1 MCIIIHNKNMDKL
14 TKSPRLNYLLGEMGI
29 FTPYD
34 VVNHLPH
41 RYDDYSYSDETSIKD
56 KQRIVLFGK
65 VISVPKSLPSR
76 GVSIITFDFMS
87 HANRYYKVVFFNQQY
102 LLKTVKINEEYSL
115 IGTFSLKRNEVDGQ
129 KIIKGEVPNE
139 ERLKPIYSLPRE
151 FQNYLFANLAL
162 KSLNELKGKIF
173 SLVPYDYL
181 NKYRL
186 ANKEHALIWAH
197 HPRNYEEIKQAL
209 RHLKYEEALLFSL
222 KNQLIRESNKSLSK
236 IKKEPIDLDICQPFL
251 DTLPY
256 QLTDDQKTASEEII
270 NDMNQS
276 GLMYRLIQGDVG
288 TGKTL
293 VSFVALYA
301 NHLRGD
307 QGALMAPTDA
317 LARQHYAN
325 AQKIFKDTKLKI
337 ALLLGSTPAS
347 EKKQIKD
354 DLREGYI
361 DIIIGTHALF
371 SKDVQYSSLGLV
383 VIDEQHRFGV
393 NQRIALA
400 SKGDHADLLMMSAT
414 PIPRSLALTLYGDLD
429 ISTLYTFPSLKR
441 DVKTMIFKS
450 DNERIFKAVD
460 YALTNDKQAY
470 VIAPLIDFSEDGRF
484 SVDQLYAKYTFR
496 YRGAVGLLHGRMK
509 QEEKEEAL
517 DKFYK
522 GEIKIL
528 VSTQVVEV
536 GIDVKKAN
544 TMVIYDATHFGLA
557 SLHQLRGRIGRDG
570 SPSYCILVSN
580 EDDADKLDI
589 LTRSEDGFVIAE
601 EDMKQRGPGEL
612 AGLKQSGIP
621 DFAFLNVVDD
631 YKIFVVARDDA
642 KEIIKNKDNKNYQWI
657 IKYATSLINQ
667 EDIKKA

>member
-1 MCIIIHNKNMDKL
+1 MDKL

-34 VVNHLPH
+34 VINHLPR
-41 RYDDYSYSDETSIKD
+41 RYDDFSYSNEKDIKD
-56 KQRIVLFGK
+56 KQRLVLKGK
-65 VISVPKSLPSR
+65 VISIPKAVNAR
-76 GVSIITFDFMS
+76 GISILTFDFMS
-87 HANRYYKVVFFNQQY
+87 ESRRYYKVVFFNQPY
-102 LLKTVKINEEYSL
+102 LAKTIKLEETYT
-115 IGTFSLKRNEVDGQ
+115 IVGFFNLKRNEIDGQ
-129 KIIKGEVPNE
+129 KILKGEIPIK
-139 ERLKPIYSLPRE
+139 ERLKPVYSLPSDYP
-151 FQNYLFANLAL
+151 NHLFMGLANRCL
-162 KSLNELKGKIF
+162 KELEGKIF
-173 SLVPYDYL
+173 STVPYDFL

-186 ANKEHALIWAH
+186 VNKETALKAAH
-197 HPRNYEEIKQAL
+197 NPRNLEEIHQAL

-236 IKKEPIDLDICQPFL
+236 IRKEPIDLDICAPFL

-256 QLTDDQKTASEEII
+256 KLTKDQEEASREII
-270 NDMNQS
+270 EDMNQNA
-276 GLMYRLIQGDVG
+276 LMYRLLQGDVG

-293 VSFVALYA
+293 VSFIALYA

-325 AQKIFKDTKLKI
+325 ALKLFKDTKLKI
-337 ALLLGSTPAS
+337 ALLLGSTPLS

-354 DLREGYI
+354 DLKEGYI

-371 SKDVQYSSLGLV
+371 TKDTIYSSLGLV

-400 SKGDHADLLMMSAT
+400 NKGEHADLLMMSAT
-414 PIPRSLALTLYGDLD
+414 PIPRSLALSIYGDLD
-429 ISTLYTFPSLKR
+429 ISTLYSFPSTKR
-441 DVKTMIFKS
+441 DVKTFVT
-450 DNERIFKAVD
+450 A
-460 YALTNDKQAY
+460 TNDSVIFETVDKALENNKSVY
-470 VIAPLIDFSEDGRF
+470 IIAPLIDFSEDGKY
-484 SVDQLYAKYTFR
+484 SVEQLYAR
-496 YRGAVGLLHGRMK
+496 YVLRYKSAVGLLHGRMK

-517 DKFYK
+517 QKFYS
-522 GEIKIL
+522 GETKIL

-536 GIDVKKAN
+536 GIDVKSAN

-570 SPSYCILVSN
+570 SKSTCILAS
-580 EDDADKLDI
+580 DDEEKEKLDI
-589 LTRSEDGFVIAE
+589 LTRSEDGFAIAE

-612 AGLKQSGIP
+612 TGVKQSGIP
-621 DFAFLNVVDD
+621 NFAFLNIVDD

-642 KEIIKNKDNKNYQWI
+642 KEIIKNRDNKNYQWL
-657 IKYATSLINQ
+657 IKRAELLINQ
-667 EDIKKA
+667 QDIKKA